1 MAKTYKIRRYENGA
15 AKKTGKTFVN
25 FSLTV
30 PNHIAETVPDGMVF
44 ECEMTND
51 GILFRPAVPETVTD
65 VPAWAQPNT
74 NGKAPKPKRSTPRKR
89 PGAKTAEPAAAE

>member
-44 ECEMTND
+44 ECHMTSE
-51 GILFRPAVPETVTD
+51 GILFAPSVPETVTD

-74 NGKAPKPKRSTPRKR
+74 NGKPKKRSTPRKR
-89 PGAKTAEPAAAE
+89 PGAAKPAEPAATE